1 MPSSSRAGSSR
12 TPTEQVLADLAA
24 ESEQLDAWVA
34 DLDAAAWQTGTTAEG
49 WTVAHQ
55 VAHLMWTDR
64 ASLAA
69 IAAGEEWDMLVEIAS
84 ADPERFVD
92 TETERLTELPPD
104 SLLHHWRDSRNR
116 LAQAL
121 ADVPSGNRIPW
132 FGPPMSAA
140 SMGTARLM
148 ETWAHGHDVAEALGL
163 DVPRTDRVRHV
174 CHLGVRTR
182 GFAYL
187 MRGKEAPDVPVRVE
201 LTGPSGEVWT
211 WGPDDAEER
220 VTGDAWD
227 FALLATRRRHRVDV
241 DVTATGAAADEWLDL
256 AQAFAGLPGSDPVPL
271 AERGV
276 GLTGRR
282 D

>member
-1 MPSSSRAGSSR
+1 
-12 TPTEQVLADLAA
+12 VLADLAA
-24 ESEQLDAWVA
+24 ESEQLDAWVT
-34 DLDAAAWQTGTTAEG
+34 DLDAEAWQTVTTAEG

-104 SLLHHWRDSRNR
+104 SLLHHWRDSRQR

-163 DVPRTDRVRHV
+163 EVPRTDRVRHV

-182 GFAYL
+182 EFAYL

-201 LTGPSGEVWT
+201 LTGPSGEVWA

-271 AERGV
+271 AERG
-276 GLTGRR
+276 GR